1 MQPNIA
7 TNPELQKVLREL
19 PDSCVFVSTS
29 CCSTPSSI
37 LKELFKLD
45 KRGKEWT
52 LYLGMLLG
60 SSEYVDEIGP
70 GQLKL
75 KTWHAS
81 TPIQKMLNT
90 GDAQYVPLRAKDL
103 PNFLSSI
110 VDVALI
116 RISKPDSTGICS
128 LGPSTSWTK
137 AVMKKAKFIIAEV
150 DESLPWTEGDSKI
163 DISQIGFILASETE
177 VPTYDKL
184 KTETNEKIIAN
195 HVLSLIPENPTLQF
209 GIGSI
214 SESITQSLDAT
225 SLGHKTFVG
234 MGSDG
239 MMKLL
244 DGQARNSKSRQVS
257 LFAVE
262 LLGSRELMKFA
273 DHNPLIEMVDS
284 RKCHDPTWLGSFPRL
299 ISINSALAVDLK
311 GQVASESIG
320 GRFVS
325 GIGGSV
331 DFFDGAHQSL
341 GGIRIIAMN
350 STSINQNR
358 SKIVSHF
365 DPETPV
371 SIPRYMVD
379 YIVTEF
385 GIAHLTNKTAS
396 ERTEALITISAPEFR
411 DTLANSLSRG

>member
-1 MQPNIA
+1 
-7 TNPELQKVLREL
+7 
-19 PDSCVFVSTS
+19 
-29 CCSTPSSI
+29 
-37 LKELFKLD
+37 
-45 KRGKEWT
+45 
-52 LYLGMLLG
+52 MLLG
-60 SSEYVDEIGP
+60 SSEYVDEPGP
-70 GQLKL
+70 GQLKI

-81 TPIQKMLNT
+81 TPLQKMLTT
-90 GDAQYVPLRAKDL
+90 GDAQYIPLRAKDL
-103 PNFLSSI
+103 PNFLGSI

-116 RISKPDSTGICS
+116 RISKPDSTGTCS

-137 AVMKKAKFIIAEV
+137 AVMKKAKLIIAEV
-150 DESLPWTEGDSKI
+150 DETIPWTEGDSKI
-163 DISQIGFILASETE
+163 NIYEIGFILASETA

-184 KTETNEKIIAN
+184 KIETNEKIIAD

-209 GIGSI
+209 GLGNI
-214 SESITQSLDAT
+214 SESITQSLDAN

-239 MMKLL
+239 MMKILEE
-244 DGQARNSKSRQVS
+244 QTHNSKSSPVS

-262 LLGSRELMKFA
+262 LLGSRELMRFA

-284 RKCHDPTWLGSFPRL
+284 KKCHDPTWLGSFPRL
-299 ISINSALAVDLK
+299 VSINSALAVDLK

-350 STSINQNR
+350 STSVNRNR
-358 SKIVSHF
+358 SKIASHF

-379 YIVTEF
+379 YIVTEY
-385 GIAHLTNKTAS
+385 GIAHLTNKTAP
-396 ERTEALITISAPEFR
+396 ECTEALIAISAPEFR
-411 DTLANSLSRG
+411 DALANSLSRG